1 MTWAEVRLL
10 LSVLDVRETAVCM
23 LATVAGMPPGEIFGL
38 KWRHVRADHI
48 QIEQRLYR
56 GQIDSPKTNQSKR
69 SVALSQGLQTAIARW
84 KRSLAIADLRSGC
97 FPLRRGEPPSQRQL
111 LATVDCT
118 QIEISRP
125 R

>member
-48 QIEQRLYR
+48 QIEQRFCTGDRSTPPKLTSPNGVSRCLKAYR
-56 GQIDSPKTNQSKR
+56 PLLPDGNVLWR
-69 SVALSQGLQTAIARW
+69 SRT
-84 KRSLAIADLRSGC
+84 
-97 FPLRRGEPPSQRQL
+97 
-111 LATVDCT
+111 
-118 QIEISRP
+118 
-125 R
+125 